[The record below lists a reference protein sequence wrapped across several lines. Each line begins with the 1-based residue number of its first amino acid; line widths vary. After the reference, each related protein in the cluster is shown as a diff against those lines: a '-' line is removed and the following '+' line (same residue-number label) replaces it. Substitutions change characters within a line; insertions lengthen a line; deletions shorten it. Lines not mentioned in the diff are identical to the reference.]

1 MTVAP
6 DVGLTIDQKDFRYWE
21 EIEIRLS
28 LDNFSTIELS
38 APFEPDS
45 QDPAA
50 ARAFKETFVPFSY
63 KPIEVKVDGALLFTG
78 QLVGVEPRVTP
89 KSRTVRCSGYS
100 LPAQLMDTTPPA
112 SEFPIEYGDHTL
124 LQIAINLVRP
134 FDVVVVVQAGTEMG
148 AKFRKVRIK
157 PNDKIGQFLIKL
169 AQARGVLMRDTALGE
184 LMFLKAADVG
194 RPVAV
199 FKEGEQPMT
208 SCAATFSPQAY
219 YSEITGLARTKA
231 GRKGGKG
238 YTESNEHLPKVV
250 RPLNFVVGDVN
261 AGDLPNATKA
271 KMARMFGNMVS
282 YVVEVPTWH
291 DPSGNLWAP
300 NTTVTLEAPG
310 AMVYSPVEL
319 LVRDVILRA
328 KADSVTAS
336 LGLVLP
342 GAFTGVSPET
352 LPWD

>member
-1 MTVAP
+1 MTAP
-6 DVGLTIDQKDFRYWE
+6 VVDLKIDSKSFRFWE
-21 EIEIRLS
+21 ALEIRRS

-38 APFEPDS
+38 APFEPTDADF
-45 QDPAA
+45 QTT
-50 ARAFKETFVPFSY
+50 FKPFSY
-63 KPIEVKVDGALLFTG
+63 YPVQVMVDNGLLFTG

-89 KSRTVRCSGYS
+89 KSTTVRCSGYA
-100 LPAQLMDTTPPA
+100 LPATLADSTPPA

-124 LQIAINLVRP
+124 LQIAINLAQP
-134 FDVVVVVQAGTEMG
+134 FGITVVVEAGTEMG
-148 AKFRKVRIK
+148 AQFKKARIK
-157 PNDKIGQFLIKL
+157 PNEKIGSFLAEL
-169 AQARGVLMRDTALGE
+169 ARARGLVMRDTGLGE
-184 LMFLKAADVG
+184 LMFTDATEAG
-194 RPVAV
+194 NPVAR
-199 FKEGEQPMT
+199 FREGKQPM
-208 SCAATFSPQAY
+208 SSVAATFSPQAY

-238 YTESNEHLPKVV
+238 YTESNKHLPDVV

-291 DPSGNLWAP
+291 DPDGVLWQP
-300 NTTVTLEAPG
+300 NTTVTLYAPG
-310 AMVYSPVEL
+310 AMVYREVEL

-328 KADSVTAS
+328 QKDSFTAS

-342 GAFTGVSPET
+342 GAFTGEQPEV
-352 LPWD
+352 LPWA